1 MKTKILAD
9 FQICI
14 SVPLNVNCKFI
25 LIQLSEMRGA
35 GRLKNSHLWLN
46 EPLRDIGDV
55 RFFLKNK
62 PIPY

>member
-1 MKTKILAD
+1 MKQRYW
-9 FQICI
+9 QIFKFKLI
-14 SVPLNVNCKFI
+14 FI